1 MTTAIPLSI
10 VDLKDQE
17 EITLSVIIPVHN
29 AGPFLK
35 KAVESLLKETL
46 PGLEIL
52 VIDDGS
58 TDGGVESITGL
69 PVRVLRQ
76 EQKGEAGARNA
87 GVKAA
92 KSRFV
97 TFLDADDVMVSGAL
111 LSRLNY
117 LSAHPEERVVGGL
130 PSRIIDKGGSVAAE
144 VFDRM
149 SAKFHFPFRLNDL
162 FYREGNFF
170 PVSCS
175 LYIYRREVFNLIG
188 LYDETLPVAPDCDF
202 HFRLLKTLEIPIL
215 PIPVFDRRIHESNL
229 SLVAAGDKNFSFRPE
244 ISKTVR
250 EINRRHGFDFE
261 EIVPWEQEYL

>member
-1 MTTAIPLSI
+1 MNTI
-10 VDLKDQE
+10 
-17 EITLSVIIPVHN
+17 SVIIPVYN

-46 PGLEIL
+46 PGLE
-52 VIDDGS
+52 VIVVDDGS
-58 TDGGVESITGL
+58 TDEGVDSIRGL
-69 PVRVLRQ
+69 SVRLLRQ
-76 EQKGEAGARNA
+76 NNLGEAAARNA

-111 LSRLNY
+111 LSRINY
-117 LSAHPEERVVGGL
+117 LLVHPEERVVGGF
-130 PSRIIDKGGSVAAE
+130 PSRIIDKQGWVAAN

-149 SAKFHFPFRLNDL
+149 SAKYSFPFRLNDF

-175 LYIYRREVFNLIG
+175 LYLYRREVFDLVG

-202 HFRLLKTLEIPIL
+202 HFRLLKSIEVPIL
-215 PIPVFDRRIHESNL
+215 PIPVFDRRIHENNL
-229 SLVAAGDKNFSFRPE
+229 SLVAAGDKTFSFRPE
-244 ISKTVR
+244 INETVR
-250 EINRRHGFDFE
+250 EINRRHGFDFK
-261 EIVPWEQEYL
+261 EISPWEQEYL